1 MLLMKK
7 ESLLD
12 NIGGYEKILD
22 KIREY
27 VSIDCENDKTIDEMR
42 EEIRNIIYMKNAWSL
57 NCYLNLIWYVI
68 N

>member
-1 MLLMKK
+1 MMLLMKK

-42 EEIRNIIYMKNAWSL
+42 EEIRNIIYMKNA
-57 NCYLNLIWYVI
+57 
-68 N
+68 